1 MGKLFSENSL
11 VKERKEMSERTFP
24 IEECMEYEEFTDRVE
39 LLREL
44 EIWIKNIRHKRSGST
59 SIISPRRLGKTV
71 LLERL
76 VNTVF
81 FRPEYQVAP
90 IYFSMGLEKMTLKKF
105 IWQYVETFFRQYI
118 AYCLQDPYLY
128 QKESI
133 SLKNLMVIDT
143 NHNDVKLAQERIQ
156 NFLNHYETY
165 QFEDSVI
172 QHWRNVI
179 RIPEQ
184 VARYSNTYV
193 AIIIDEFQEMK
204 FIAYD
209 MPNTLFHE
217 FKAKSMLTDQTATD
231 LIMAYRRQSQ
241 SRVAPMLV
249 SGSAVTMIFKT
260 VMGGPLGGRF
270 DFRYVKPLSIPDGV
284 TLLFRLMNIYRSDLN
299 IQTELAFYASTQVGG
314 HPYYLYC
321 LITSQFEQSFDS
333 RDVIDALIHYEITKG
348 KIFGFWQTH
357 FQSNRHYINEDNDQE
372 LGKKIIYYFIQYN
385 NQPVEIEEIASKLK
399 VSKKIVEKKIEK
411 LYLADLVWRTEG
423 RYFSF
428 NDICLMRYIKFV
440 YELDLKDIDKI
451 DLSLQSKY
459 NVLKGRFLE
468 NVVQVT
474 MMKFNHDEIQGEW
487 LGKKGKIIL
496 PLFDVVDT
504 RQVKASTTKSYQIDV
519 FARRQK
525 ITWLCECKYTK
536 TKMGMNQVKKLERSA
551 DAAMREASEMGAT
564 PPEIQMWLISTGGF
578 TDNVLKYVKK
588 RKDMYC
594 SNHDHMNAIF
604 RFYGGNYDI
613 PVF

>member
-1 MGKLFSENSL
+1 MP
-11 VKERKEMSERTFP
+11 ERIFP

-44 EIWIKNIRHKRSGST
+44 ETWIKNVRYKRSGST

-81 FRPEYQVAP
+81 FKPEYHVAP
-90 IYFSMGLEKMTLKKF
+90 IYFSMGLEKFTLRAF
-105 IWQYVETFFRQYI
+105 IMQYAETFFRQYI
-118 AYCLQDPYLY
+118 AYCLQDPELY
-128 QKESI
+128 NNRSIPQKKLMDIETNNEDV
-133 SLKNLMVIDT
+133 KNAQKHLRNFITFFET
-143 NHNDVKLAQERIQ
+143 NH
-156 NFLNHYETY
+156 Y
-165 QFEDSVI
+165 DSDI
-172 QHWRNVI
+172 LHWANVI
-179 RIPEQ
+179 CLPEQ
-184 VARYSNTYV
+184 VSRYSNTYA

-204 FIAYD
+204 FAAYD
-209 MPNTLFHE
+209 MPNSLFHE
-217 FKAKSMLTDQTATD
+217 FKAKRQLIDEGATD
-231 LIMAYRRQSQ
+231 LTRSYRRLSQ

-270 DFRYVKPLSIPDGV
+270 GFTYVKPLSIPDGV
-284 TLLFRLMNIYRSDLN
+284 TLLYHLNRIYRSDLS
-299 IQTELAFYASTQVGG
+299 IQPEMAFYASSQVGG

-321 LITSQFEQSFDS
+321 LVQSKFEQKFDS
-333 RDVIDALIHYEITKG
+333 KEVIDDLIHYEITKG

-399 VSKKIVEKKIEK
+399 VSKKIVEEKIEK

-440 YELDLKDIDKI
+440 YEQDLKDIDKI

-474 MMKFNHDEIQGEW
+474 MMKFNYEEIPGEW
-487 LGKKGKIIL
+487 LGKKGKIEL
-496 PLFDVVDT
+496 PLFEVVDT

-525 ITWLCECKYTK
+525 ITWLCECKYTR
-536 TKMGMNQVKKLERSA
+536 TKMGMNQVNKLERA
-551 DAAMREASEMGAT
+551 ANAAMLEATEMGAT

-578 TDNVLKYVKK
+578 TDNVLKYVNKIS
-588 RKDMYC
+588 DIYC
-594 SNHDHMNAIF
+594 SNHDDINAIF

>member
-1 MGKLFSENSL
+1 
-11 VKERKEMSERTFP
+11 MSKDIFP
-24 IEECMEYEEFTDRVE
+24 IEECMAYEEFTDRVE

-44 EIWIKNIRHKRSGST
+44 ETWIKNIRHKRSGST

-81 FRPEYQVAP
+81 LKPQYQVAP
-90 IYFSMGLEKMTLKKF
+90 IYFSMGLEKRTLSRF

-118 AYCLQDPYLY
+118 AYCLQDPKLY
-128 QKESI
+128 QEESI
-133 SLKNLMVIDT
+133 SLKNLIEIET
-143 NHNDVKLAQERIQ
+143 NNDDIKHAQERIHQ
-156 NFLNHYETY
+156 FINLFETY
-165 QFEDSVI
+165 QFEDGSI
-172 QHWRNVI
+172 ELWTKVI

-184 VARYSNTYV
+184 VARYSNTYA

-204 FIAYD
+204 SIAYD
-209 MPNTLFHE
+209 MSNALFNE
-217 FKAKSMLTDQTATD
+217 FKAKRQLIDEGAADLTAS
-231 LIMAYRRQSQ
+231 YRRQSQ

-270 DFRYVKPLSIPDGV
+270 GFTYVKPLSIPDGV
-284 TLLFRLMNIYRSDLN
+284 TLLFHLIRIYRSDLS
-299 IQTELAFYASTQVGG
+299 IQPEMAFYASSQVGG

-321 LITSQFEQSFDS
+321 LVHSKFEQKFDS
-333 RDVIDALIHYEITKG
+333 REVIDALIEYETTEG

-357 FQSNRHYINEDNDQE
+357 FQTNRHYINEDNDQE
-372 LGKKIIYYFIQYN
+372 LGKKIMYCFIQYN
-385 NQPVEIEEIASKLK
+385 NQPVGIEEIAKKLN
-399 VSKKIVEKKIEK
+399 VSKNAVEEKIEK
-411 LYLADLVWRTEG
+411 LYLADLVWRTKG
-423 RYFSF
+423 RFYAF

-440 YELDLKDIDKI
+440 YEQDLKDLDKI

-474 MMKFNHDEIQGEW
+474 MMKFNNDEIQGEW
-487 LGKKGKIIL
+487 LGKKGKIVL
-496 PLFDVVDT
+496 PLFNVVDT
-504 RQVKASTTKSYQIDV
+504 RQVKTSSTKSYQIDV
-519 FARRQK
+519 FARRNK
-525 ITWLCECKYTK
+525 TTWLCECKYTK
-536 TKMGMNQVKKLERSA
+536 TKMGMNQVKKLERAA
-551 DAAMREASEMGAT
+551 DATMREAAEMGAT
-564 PPEIQMWLISTGGF
+564 LPEIQMWLISTGGF
-578 TDNVLKYVKK
+578 TDTVLKYVKN
-588 RKDMYC
+588 RNDIYC
-594 SNHDHMNAIF
+594 SDHDHMNAIF

>member
-1 MGKLFSENSL
+1 ML
-11 VKERKEMSERTFP
+11 ERTLP
-24 IEECMEYEEFTDRVE
+24 IVECMEYDEFTDRVE

-44 EIWIKNIRHKRSGST
+44 EIWIKNVRYKRSGST
-59 SIISPRRLGKTV
+59 SIISPRRMGKTV

-81 FRPEYQVAP
+81 FKPEYHVAP
-90 IYFSMGLEKMTLKKF
+90 IYFSMGTEKMTLRAF
-105 IWQYVETFFRQYI
+105 IMQYSETFFRQYI
-118 AYCLQDPYLY
+118 AYCLQDPELY
-128 QKESI
+128 KNKSI
-133 SLKNLMVIDT
+133 SPKKLVEIET
-143 NHNDVKLAQERIQ
+143 NNEDVKNAQKHFQ
-156 NFLNHYETY
+156 NFLTFFETHHY
-165 QFEDSVI
+165 DSNI
-172 QHWRNVI
+172 IHWANVI
-179 RIPEQ
+179 CLPEL
-184 VARYSNTYV
+184 VASSSNTYA

-204 FIAYD
+204 FMAYD
-209 MPNTLFHE
+209 IPNALFYE
-217 FKAKSMLTDQTATD
+217 FKTKRQLIDEGAADLTAV
-231 LIMAYRRQSQ
+231 YRRQSQ

-270 DFRYVKPLSIPDGV
+270 GFRYVKPLSIPDGV
-284 TLLFRLMNIYRSDLN
+284 TLLFHLIRIYRSDLS
-299 IQTELAFYASTQVGG
+299 IQPEMAFYASSQVGG

-321 LITSQFEQSFDS
+321 LVTSLFEQKFDS
-333 RDVIDALIHYEITKG
+333 KEVIDDLIHYEITKG

-357 FQSNRHYINEDNDQE
+357 FQSNRYYINEDNDQE

-399 VSKKIVEKKIEK
+399 VSKKIVEEKIEK

-440 YELDLKDIDKI
+440 YEQDLKDIDKI
-451 DLSLQSKY
+451 DLSQQSKY
-459 NVLKGRFLE
+459 NMLKGRFLE

-474 MMKFNHDEIQGEW
+474 MMKFNYEKIPGEW
-487 LGKKGKIIL
+487 LGKKGKIEL
-496 PLFDVVDT
+496 PLFEVVDT

-525 ITWLCECKYTK
+525 ITWLCECKYTRK
-536 TKMGMNQVKKLERSA
+536 KMGMNQVNKLERA
-551 DAAMREASEMGAT
+551 ANAAMLEASEMGAT

-578 TDNVLKYVKK
+578 TDNVLKYVNKIS
-588 RKDMYC
+588 DIYC
-594 SNHDHMNAIF
+594 SNHDDINAIF

>member
-1 MGKLFSENSL
+1 MQLSA
-11 VKERKEMSERTFP
+11 KETTNMSKKIFP
-24 IEECMEYEEFTDRVE
+24 IDECLEYEEFTDRVE
-39 LLREL
+39 LLRDL
-44 EIWIKNIRHKRSGST
+44 ESWIKNIRYRRSGST

-81 FRPEYQVAP
+81 FKPEYQVAP
-90 IYFSMGLEKMTLKKF
+90 IYFSIKREKKTLRAF
-105 IWQYVETFFRQYI
+105 IMQYAETFFRQYI
-118 AYCLQDPYLY
+118 AFCLQDPALY
-128 QKESI
+128 KTGSI
-133 SLKNLMVIDT
+133 SMNNLLEIKTNNDDVKHAQKQLRQFLTFFET
-143 NHNDVKLAQERIQ
+143 NHYDSDI
-156 NFLNHYETY
+156 NH
-165 QFEDSVI
+165 
-172 QHWRNVI
+172 WANVI
-179 RIPEQ
+179 TLPEL
-184 VARYSNTYV
+184 VASDSNTYA

-209 MPNTLFHE
+209 IPNSIFNE
-217 FKAKSMLTDQTATD
+217 FKSKHQLTDEGASD
-231 LIMAYRRQSQ
+231 LIPSYQRLSQ
-241 SRVAPMLV
+241 SRLAPMLV

-270 DFRYVKPLSIPDGV
+270 DFIYVKPLSIPDGV
-284 TLLFRLMNIYRSDLN
+284 TLLFHLIRIYRPDLS
-299 IQTELAFYASTQVGG
+299 IQPEMAFYASSQVGG

-321 LITSQFEQSFDS
+321 LAHSKFEQKFDS
-333 RDVIDALIHYEITKG
+333 KEVIDALIHYEITKG

-357 FQSNRHYINEDNDQE
+357 FQGNRHYINEDNDQE
-372 LGKKIIYYFIQYN
+372 LGKKIIYCFIQYN

-399 VSKKIVEKKIEK
+399 VSEKIVEEKIEK
-411 LYLADLVWRTEG
+411 LYLADIVWRTEG

-440 YELDLKDIDKI
+440 YERDLKNIDKI

-459 NVLKGRFLE
+459 NILKGRFLE

-474 MMKFNHDEIQGEW
+474 MMKFNYEEIQGEW
-487 LGKKGKIIL
+487 LGKSGKIKL

-519 FARRQK
+519 FARRQQT
-525 ITWLCECKYTK
+525 TWLCECKYTQ
-536 TKMGMNQVKKLERSA
+536 TKMGMNQVKKLERA
-551 DAAMREASEMGAT
+551 AGAAMREAAEMGAN

-578 TDNVLKYVKK
+578 TDNVLRYVQK
-588 RKDMYC
+588 RDDIYC
-594 SNHDHMNAIF
+594 SDHDHINAIF

>member
-1 MGKLFSENSL
+1 MP
-11 VKERKEMSERTFP
+11 ERVFP

-44 EIWIKNIRHKRSGST
+44 ETWIKNVRYKRSGST

-81 FRPEYQVAP
+81 FKPEYKVAP
-90 IYFSMGLEKMTLKKF
+90 IFFSMGIEKVTLRAF
-105 IWQYVETFFRQYI
+105 IMQYVETFFRQYI
-118 AYCLQDPYLY
+118 AYCLQEPELY
-128 QKESI
+128 KASQLSMKKLIGIETH
-133 SLKNLMVIDT
+133 N
-143 NHNDVKLAQERIQ
+143 NDVKNAQKHLRNCISFIET
-156 NFLNHYETY
+156 NHY
-165 QFEDSVI
+165 DSDI
-172 QHWRNVI
+172 NHWAHVI
-179 RIPEQ
+179 RLPEL
-184 VARYSNTYV
+184 VASSSDTYA

-204 FIAYD
+204 FMAYD
-209 MPNTLFHE
+209 MSNSLFHE
-217 FKAKSMLTDQTATD
+217 FKAKRQLIDEGATD
-231 LIMAYRRQSQ
+231 LTGSYRRLSQ

-270 DFRYVKPLSIPDGV
+270 GFRYVKPLSIPDGV
-284 TLLFRLMNIYRSDLN
+284 TLLFHLIRIYRSDLN
-299 IQTELAFYASTQVGG
+299 VQTELAFYASSQVGG

-321 LITSQFEQSFDS
+321 LVTSLFEQNFNSKE
-333 RDVIDALIHYEITKG
+333 VIDALIHYETTEG

-357 FQSNRHYINEDNDQE
+357 FQSNRQYINEDNDQE

-385 NQPVEIEEIASKLK
+385 NQSVGIEEIADKLN
-399 VSKKIVEKKIEK
+399 VSKKSVEEKIEK
-411 LYLADLVWRTEG
+411 LYLADLVWRTKG
-423 RYFSF
+423 RFYAF

-440 YELDLKDIDKI
+440 YEQDLKDIDKI
-451 DLSLQSKY
+451 DLSLQGKY
-459 NVLKGRFLE
+459 NMLKGRFLE

-474 MMKFNHDEIQGEW
+474 LMKFNYEKIPGEW
-487 LGKKGKIIL
+487 VGKKGMIEL
-496 PLFDVVDT
+496 PLFEVVDT

-525 ITWLCECKYTK
+525 ITWLCECKYTRS
-536 TKMGMNQVKKLERSA
+536 KMGLNQVKKLERAA
-551 DAAMREASEMGAT
+551 DAAMREASEMSVIQ
-564 PPEIQMWLISTGGF
+564 PEIQMWLISTGGF
-578 TDNVLKYVKK
+578 TDNVLKYVNK
-588 RKDMYC
+588 RSDIYC
-594 SNHDHMNAIF
+594 SNHDHINAIF

>member
-1 MGKLFSENSL
+1 MPEKI
-11 VKERKEMSERTFP
+11 FP
-24 IEECMEYEEFTDRVE
+24 IEECMEYDEFTDRVE

-44 EIWIKNIRHKRSGST
+44 ETWIKNVRYKRSGST

-81 FRPEYQVAP
+81 FKPEYKVAP
-90 IYFSMGLEKMTLKKF
+90 IFFNMGIEKVTLRSF
-105 IWQYVETFFRQYI
+105 IMQYIETFFRQYI
-118 AYCLQDPYLY
+118 AYCLQEPELY
-128 QKESI
+128 KASPI
-133 SLKNLMVIDT
+133 SMKKLMEIET
-143 NHNDVKLAQERIQ
+143 NNNDVKNAQKHLC
-156 NFLNHYETY
+156 NFISFFETNHYDSDINHWKHVVRLPELVASSSDTY
-165 QFEDSVI
+165 
-172 QHWRNVI
+172 
-179 RIPEQ
+179 
-184 VARYSNTYV
+184 A

-204 FIAYD
+204 FTVYNTSDENLIAYQ
-209 MPNTLFHE
+209 
-217 FKAKSMLTDQTATD
+217 AKGLLTDQAATD
-231 LIMAYRRQSQ
+231 LTGSYRRMSQ

-270 DFRYVKPLSIPDGV
+270 GFRYVKPLSIPDGV
-284 TLLFRLMNIYRSDLN
+284 TLLFHLIRIYRSDLS
-299 IQTELAFYASTQVGG
+299 IQTELAFYASSQVGG

-321 LITSQFEQSFDS
+321 LVTSLFEQNFDS
-333 RDVIDALIHYEITKG
+333 KEVIDDLIHYEITKG

-399 VSKKIVEKKIEK
+399 VSKKIVEEKIEK

-440 YELDLKDIDKI
+440 YEQDLKDIDKI
-451 DLSLQSKY
+451 DLSLQGKY
-459 NVLKGRFLE
+459 NMLKGRFLE

-474 MMKFNHDEIQGEW
+474 MMKFNYEKIPGEW
-487 LGKKGKIIL
+487 VGKKGKIEL
-496 PLFDVVDT
+496 PLFEVVDT

-525 ITWLCECKYTK
+525 ITWLCECKYTR
-536 TKMGMNQVKKLERSA
+536 TKMGMNQVNKLERA
-551 DAAMREASEMGAT
+551 ANAAMLEASEMGAT

-578 TDNVLKYVKK
+578 TDNVLKYVNKIS
-588 RKDMYC
+588 DIYC
-594 SNHDHMNAIF
+594 SNHDDINAIF

>member
-1 MGKLFSENSL
+1 
-11 VKERKEMSERTFP
+11 MSERIFP
-24 IEECMEYEEFTDRVE
+24 IEECMEYDEFTDRVE

-44 EIWIKNIRHKRSGST
+44 ETWIKNVRYKRSGST

-81 FRPEYQVAP
+81 FKPEYKVAP
-90 IYFSMGLEKMTLKKF
+90 IYFSMGLDKFTLRAF
-105 IWQYVETFFRQYI
+105 IIHYAETFFRQYI
-118 AYCLQDPYLY
+118 AYCLQDPIIYRTG
-128 QKESI
+128 SI
-133 SLKNLMVIDT
+133 SLKNLMDIETNNDDVKNAQKHLRNFLSFFDT
-143 NHNDVKLAQERIQ
+143 NQYGSDTGYWAQVVRLPE
-156 NFLNHYETY
+156 LVASSSDTY
-165 QFEDSVI
+165 
-172 QHWRNVI
+172 
-179 RIPEQ
+179 
-184 VARYSNTYV
+184 A

-204 FIAYD
+204 FTVYHTSDEQLLAYQ
-209 MPNTLFHE
+209 
-217 FKAKSMLTDQTATD
+217 AKGLLSDQAATD
-231 LIMAYRRQSQ
+231 LTSSYRRLSQ

-270 DFRYVKPLSIPDGV
+270 GFTYVKPLSIPDGV
-284 TLLFRLMNIYRSDLN
+284 TLLYNLIRIYRSDLS
-299 IQTELAFYASTQVGG
+299 IQPEMAFYASSQVGG

-321 LITSQFEQSFDS
+321 LVQSKFEQKFDS
-333 RDVIDALIHYEITKG
+333 REVIDELIHYETTEG
-348 KIFGFWQTH
+348 KIFGYWQTH
-357 FQSNRHYINEDNDQE
+357 FQSNRQYINEDNDQE
-372 LGKKIIYYFIQYN
+372 LGKKIIYYFIRYN
-385 NQPVEIEEIASKLK
+385 NQPVGIEEIAAKLN
-399 VSKKIVEKKIEK
+399 VSKKSVEEKIEK
-411 LYLADLVWRTEG
+411 LYLADLVWRTKG
-423 RYFSF
+423 RFYAF

-440 YELDLKDIDKI
+440 YEQDLKDIDKI

-474 MMKFNHDEIQGEW
+474 MMKFNHEEIQGEW
-487 LGKKGKIIL
+487 LGKKGMIEL

-525 ITWLCECKYTK
+525 ITWLCECKYTR

-551 DAAMREASEMGAT
+551 DAAMREAAEMGTT

-588 RKDMYC
+588 RSDMYC
-594 SNHDHMNAIF
+594 SDHDHINAIF